1 MIGQR
6 YDTTWK
12 SIQLNTFTR
21 WVRQKLKQVNVT
33 VSDLKTDFE
42 EGLKLIRLIEVLSG
56 KSFGRHN
63 KKVLFRHQKLEN
75 ISLALQFLENEE
87 HIKLINIDS
96 TAIADHNLKLILG
109 LIWTLILHYSISKQI
124 WNDHLNDELE
134 NGEVSAREKLLA
146 WLRTKLPTELSVTNF
161 TFDWNDGILLGAL
174 VDSCAPDL
182 KIDWR
187 KWSPSQ
193 ALQSTFTAMQLANDY
208 LGVATLIEPEELI
221 SPAVDEKVAK
231 YTPTFGQ
238 LHDVVLMPI
247 VGVSTTFTLHTRDT
261 MVIPEVIIKGSDES
275 SIHCIQR
282 QLSENIY
289 EFRYTPEITGEY
301 EIIVRDSATNNL
313 TKLIKTKVTA
323 IEGIDISSISIN
335 GLNNE
340 SIIIIGQRQDIIIDI
355 GNLTPLKNGIEV
367 SVEEIDGSKYLISLE
382 HEHNSNIYKVREYL
396 IIVQPGDD
404 TFNYQ
409 AIGEG
414 LEYAIVD
421 IPAKFLVD
429 MKNNGKD
436 KMDVVING
444 PSKVITNVTDNFDGT
459 YTVEYI
465 VEIPGLYEI
474 KIYYGDSGKQIP
486 GSPYMIMADYK
497 RDPSKILIT
506 EYSNGY
512 ARAKKPNSL
521 IIDATLTALEPI
533 SAHLPDNFEQPIV
546 EEIKSRIYQ
555 ITFIPNVATNEIIML
570 KLMYGNEPLGKP
582 LNFIVKSDED
592 LEFIVLKNLSGGFL
606 SSIVRASLQFQ
617 ALIDVRKAEKIDQ
630 LVVEIKGPDDKL
642 RKSMLIR
649 NHDDRMYLMNF
660 VPDLIGLYVIVVY
673 VNGRQFSNPYNLI
686 ALPVGLANKCFVES
700 KPFDKFWIIG
710 EPKVFMIN
718 AKNGGEG
725 ALNILSNM
733 INLES
738 KIEKNEDGIY
748 TVTLIPHTV
757 GQYRIVLMYGGVSIP
772 GAIFDFQCIQSV
784 ENDGKISGEIK
795 YNNEQLIPYS
805 FRFSVTSEYQFDKLT
820 ASVKRPSGIND
831 NAYIENNE
839 DGNVIVKYYP
849 KECGI
854 HILSMQHDNVNMSG
868 SPISFYVKEADE
880 EYATVYGPG
889 LLHAVVGESAAFTV
903 CAKGSPTKELSVAVE
918 GIARATIRCHDNKD
932 GTCSV
937 VWIPPV
943 PGEYK
948 IHITTNIDS
957 GTKIENLSALVKSP
971 NGIEKPCFIRSID
984 STQIGISFSPHEIGE
999 HLITIKENE
1008 QIMRKLNFEI
1018 DDIKSQNGDAS
1029 KVIVSG
1035 TGKTNAICQ
1044 QNNNITNKNFN
1055 HFYYKILYK
1064 YNNNNS
1070 NNDNDDN
1077 NNNNNSDNDNDDNNS
1092 DNNNNNSDNNNN
1104 SNNNNSD
1111 NNNNNN
1117 NNSDNNNSNNDN
1129 SDDSNNNNNN
1139 SYGDLSLIIQGPS
1152 RVEMKC
1158 IENNGGIA
1166 NIIYKPFEPGIYT
1179 LSVKFADIHV
1189 NDSPFTINCTG
1200 KGMDIVKESANKKVE
1215 QVPIILAE
1223 QNTAIYLHHGNI
1235 SLRDTKVKI
1244 IDPNGYSDDVNIR
1257 DLSDN
1262 LYRIEFRP
1270 IVDGSPFQFTVGYM
1284 AEMGSHRIHAS
1295 GNALKRAEA
1304 NKKQSFNLY
1313 TREAGQGELE
1323 VIVEG
1328 PSKAELQ
1335 FHEHEDGNCHFDY
1348 KVTKAGE
1355 YLISVKFNAE
1365 HIPDS
1370 PFKVLVA
1377 PATGEVRRLK
1387 LISLSNSETPGEV
1400 CKFMINKH
1408 GAIGH
1413 LEAKLHTSINEIEA
1427 INILPIDDGSDSYY
1441 GQFIPLES
1449 GDYYVVVTLDDIPMY
1464 GTPFHFRIGASQ
1476 NSDPSLIAV
1485 IGEGIRSGQTGQNSE
1500 FIITTCNVEKGFLQI
1515 QIDGPSKVIL
1525 NSCEIDTIAKI
1536 NKAIID
1542 QVPIFPGNAN
1552 KVIVNGSGLH
1562 KFSPGQLAIFNI
1574 DTALAGDN
1582 ILYVGLF
1589 TSKGPCN
1596 EVTLQHLGNGQYTV
1610 KYLIDEQ
1617 VKGFI
1622 FIKYGDINIPGSP
1635 FAISF

>member
-221 SPAVDEKVAK
+221 SPAVDEKSVMTYLSQFPSAK

-382 HEHNSNIYKVREYL
+382 HEHNSNIYKGFWIAEKLGKNKVCIFFDENLVREYL

-738 KIEKNEDGIY
+738 KIEKDEDGIY

-948 IHITTNIDS
+948 IHVKLSGEPIKNSPFIVFAIDEDQIQTHLYIEHIATAEITTNIDS

-1044 QNNNITNKNFN
+1044 QNNNITVDMHNAG
-1055 HFYYKILYK
+1055 
-1064 YNNNNS
+1064 
-1070 NNDNDDN
+1070 
-1077 NNNNNSDNDNDDNNS
+1077 
-1092 DNNNNNSDNNNN
+1092 
-1104 SNNNNSD
+1104 
-1111 NNNNNN
+1111 
-1117 NNSDNNNSNNDN
+1117 
-1129 SDDSNNNNNN
+1129 
-1139 SYGDLSLIIQGPS
+1139 YGDLSLIIQGPS

-1166 NIIYKPFEPGIYT
+1166 NIIYKPIEPGIYT

-1270 IVDGSPFQFTVGYM
+1270 IVDGPHTICIFCNEQHVLGSPFQFTVGYM

-1476 NSDPSLIAV
+1476 NNDPSLIAV

-1515 QIDGPSKVIL
+1515 QIDGPSKVIP
-1525 NSCEIDTIAKI
+1525 NSCEVSQSFIRFHLTLS
-1536 NKAIID
+1536 
-1542 QVPIFPGNAN
+1542 VIF
-1552 KVIVNGSGLH
+1552 K
-1562 KFSPGQLAIFNI
+1562 
-1574 DTALAGDN
+1574 
-1582 ILYVGLF
+1582 
-1589 TSKGPCN
+1589 TSK
-1596 EVTLQHLGNGQYTV
+1596 
-1610 KYLIDEQ
+1610 KLI
-1617 VKGFI
+1617 KH
-1622 FIKYGDINIPGSP
+1622 
-1635 FAISF
+1635 